1 MFVHRSSWR
10 LNRPQ
15 SDNFYIL
22 CIINKHFFQQSGGW
36 ASVWSWA
43 LQLSAICWQNDGGI
57 FELCIGNSSIIRLY
71 YFSTLA
77 SRFCLC
83 VIMMIENVTLC
94 VEDLQSNST
103 LLRII
108 IHEVVQLFQ
117 TPASTCDYITMQT
130 LSSTVHTQDCCDS
143 PLCGRPLPPRP
154 EASLIS
160 PRGMWCDLAISAW
173 QHGSDAV
180 KCHFTVA
187 HRGSKLLQGLNPWWW
202 GINGT
207 RVLVKGQTTRLM
219 CPQCLYS
226 CYGRNTFKQCVA
238 VYVIVKILSEW
249 RWHGDNNSLSP
260 Q

>member
-1 MFVHRSSWR
+1 MW
-10 LNRPQ
+10 
-15 SDNFYIL
+15 
-22 CIINKHFFQQSGGW
+22 
-36 ASVWSWA
+36 
-43 LQLSAICWQNDGGI
+43 
-57 FELCIGNSSIIRLY
+57 
-71 YFSTLA
+71 
-77 SRFCLC
+77 LC
-83 VIMMIENVTLC
+83 VWRIFKVTAHCWESLSTRLSSYSKPPLAL
-94 VEDLQSNST
+94 VIT
-103 LLRII
+103 LLCRR
-108 IHEVVQLFQ
+108 
-117 TPASTCDYITMQT
+117 C
-130 LSSTVHTQDCCDS
+130 
-143 PLCGRPLPPRP
+143 RPLYTRRIVATPLSVDVLSPPWP

-226 CYGRNTFKQCVA
+226 CYGRNIFKQCVA